1 MNKKDRMSL
10 EAGPRML
17 FQISH
22 EFSAGQHIDNLSLP
36 HQALPDMP
44 LGQEILNR
52 SRVRVQRQTHKRGK
66 QQDIVFCVRKIG
78 YGIFVKIR

>member
-1 MNKKDRMSL
+1 MSL
-10 EAGPRML
+10 EAGPRLL

-22 EFSAGQHIDNLSLP
+22 EFSAGQHIDDLSLP

-52 SRVRVQRQTHKRGK
+52 SRVRVQR
-66 QQDIVFCVRKIG
+66 
-78 YGIFVKIR
+78 